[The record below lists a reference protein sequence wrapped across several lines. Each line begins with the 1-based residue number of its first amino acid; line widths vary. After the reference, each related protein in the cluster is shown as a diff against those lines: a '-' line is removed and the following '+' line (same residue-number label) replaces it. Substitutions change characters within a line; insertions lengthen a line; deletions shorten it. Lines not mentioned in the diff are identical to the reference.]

1 MPVILSSATPSF
13 TSRRMPSMP
22 TPIITPSS
30 STALCLPL
38 LAIIIF
44 AAWYMSSP
52 PIE

>member
-1 MPVILSSATPSF
+1 MPVMLSFDTPSF
-13 TSRRMPSMP
+13 TSRRTPSTP

-44 AAWYMSSP
+44 AVLFMSSP
-52 PIE
+52 SIE